1 MRRLGGLLLI
11 VLAATGSLPAQA
23 RPHAAGLVIHGSAV
37 AASGHAIARL
47 TPGRHAVSGSMV
59 APAPGA
65 IPFAAAST
73 SPPARTAPPDTAQPR
88 AASPAPA
95 DSFAALG
102 DDGTAIPPDTDGAVG
117 PDRLVTALNSQ
128 LRIQDRTGGVIST
141 TSLDSFFAATNGGS
155 CDALSASHCPF
166 DPHVLYDPYGGR
178 FIAVAASDPGRSSS
192 AILVQVSDDSD
203 PSGSWYGF
211 KVDPDP
217 GSTLWADY
225 PAVGFNK
232 SWVVVQVNMFSI
244 ATGQF
249 VRSQIYAFDK
259 AKLYGDVHTAPIA
272 TMFKVTGG
280 ATEQP
285 AATYSSTVATM
296 YLVEDLAGNSG
307 GHGYLRMS
315 KITGAVGSETL
326 TVGYAKPSTASTWR
340 DLPSSALLPQ
350 SGISAKVDAGD
361 ARMLNCV
368 WRLGAIWCT
377 HQVFLPATSTAT
389 AAAVQWWQLSPA
401 GAVLQRG
408 RVGSAGSATDY
419 AYPSIAVNA
428 LADVLIG
435 YSTFSAT
442 QHPGAGYSFRMAG
455 DAAGTMRS
463 PVVLQAGAATY
474 DKTGGSGA
482 NRWGDFSSTV
492 VDPANDLDM
501 WTLQEYA
508 AAQDEWGTWWGHVV
522 PPARADLG
530 VTVTDTPDPVTADAP
545 VTYTA
550 TVTNLGPDDASGVAL
565 QLTPPA
571 SVMMG
576 AVSPSQGSCGGS
588 APIACDLGTLP
599 ASASASVTV
608 QVTPVGPR
616 TMALSAGVT
625 GTQDDPQ
632 TSNDAASAATT
643 VNGAAATG
651 YVSVTASGFSP
662 AAATIARGGAVQW
675 NFLGGGSHSATD
687 PHAPLL
693 FDSGPRSAVDFY
705 LSAPGFRFDWA
716 GVFTVADTA
725 GGLAHGSVHVPV
737 SASPSSGLR
746 TTSFTITW
754 ANAPPPAG
762 FVIEVQKRNPGGAWA
777 DWKAATTL
785 QSAMFKP
792 GRGATLGSY
801 GFRSRLIDTV
811 SGAGYGYSDVRSV
824 SVHG

>member
-1 MRRLGGLLLI
+1 VRRLGGLLL
-11 VLAATGSLPAQA
+11 VLLAATGSLPAQA
-23 RPHAAGLVIHGSAV
+23 RPHAAGRVIHGTAV

-47 TPGRHAVSGSMV
+47 ATGRHTAPGAVV

-65 IPFAAAST
+65 IPFAGAA
-73 SPPARTAPPDTAQPR
+73 PPSAGTAPRRQAQLL
-88 AASPAPA
+88 AASPPPA

-117 PDRLVTALNSQ
+117 PNQLVTALNSQ
-128 LRIQDRTGGVIST
+128 VRVQDRSGGVIST

-155 CDALSASHCPF
+155 CNAVTHSHCPF

-178 FIAVAASDPGRSSS
+178 FIAVAASDAGRSSS

-203 PSGSWYGF
+203 PSGSWFGF

-232 SWVVVQVNMFSI
+232 NWVVVQVNMFSI
-244 ATGQF
+244 STDQF

-259 AKLYGDVHTAPIA
+259 AKLYGNIHTAPIA

-285 AATYSSTVATM
+285 AATYSPSLATM

-307 GHGYLRMS
+307 GRGFLRMS

-326 TVGYAKPSTASTWR
+326 TVGYAKPSTASTWH

-368 WRLGAIWCT
+368 WRPGAIWCT
-377 HQVFLPATSTAT
+377 HQVFLPASGTAT
-389 AAAVQWWQLSPA
+389 AAVAQWWQLSPA

-408 RVGSAGSATDY
+408 RIGSAGSATDY

-428 LADVLIG
+428 LGDALVG

-463 PVVLQAGAATY
+463 PVVLQPGAATY

-501 WTLQEYA
+501 WTLQEYV

-522 PPARADLG
+522 PPPRADLRL
-530 VTVTDTPDPVTADAP
+530 TVTDAPDPVTADAT

-550 TVTNLGPDDASGVAL
+550 TVTNLGPDDADGVAL
-565 QLTPPA
+565 SLTPPA

-576 AVSPSQGSCGGS
+576 AVSPSQGSCAGS

-608 QVTPVGPR
+608 QVTPVAPR
-616 TMALSAGVT
+616 TMALSAAVSA
-625 GTQDDPQ
+625 TQDDPQ
-632 TSNDAASAATT
+632 TSNNAASAATT
-643 VNGAAATG
+643 VKGAVATS

-662 AAATIARGGAVQW
+662 AAAMIARGNAVQW
-675 NFLGGGSHSATD
+675 NFLSGGSHSATD
-687 PHAPLL
+687 PHAPVL
-693 FDSGPRSAVDFY
+693 FDSGPRTPVDFY
-705 LSAPGFRFDWA
+705 LSTPGFRFDWA

-725 GGLAHGSVHVPV
+725 GGLANGSVHVPV
-737 SASPSSGLR
+737 TASPSSGLR
-746 TTSFTITW
+746 STSFTITW
-754 ANAPPPAG
+754 ANAPPPSG
-762 FVIEVQKRNPGGAWA
+762 FVIEVQKRIPGGAWA

-785 QSAMFKP
+785 LSATFKP
-792 GRGATLGSY
+792 GRTLGSY

-811 SGAGYGYSDVRSV
+811 SGAVYGYSDVRSV
-824 SVHG
+824 MVHG